1 MTPSGPRIIESCLFG
16 IHGCCDR
23 VKRIER
29 RKIGRIRCY
38 CKKNASFR
46 FLWREEGEVGVSG
59 VYWPR
64 RRRRRRSWIWIMNI
78 LARSVDPNILIQILG
93 EAELWQTYGVSHLW
107 RVYVYIYI
115 YTPLVFRNRLERSV
129 IYIWNITT
137 VSTVIVILFRH
148 ATIPCLS
155 FYARCVPFSIF
166 FFR

>member
-1 MTPSGPRIIESCLFG
+1 MDVAIEWRGSREGKLGEFVVTVRRMRVFVFSGGR
-16 IHGCCDR
+16 R
-23 VKRIER
+23 ER
-29 RKIGRIRCY
+29 
-38 CKKNASFR
+38 
-46 FLWREEGEVGVSG
+46 EVGVSG
-59 VYWPR
+59 VYWP
-64 RRRRRRSWIWIMNI
+64 RRRRRSWIWIMNI
-78 LARSVDPNILIQILG
+78 LARSAGPNILIQILG